1 MELEDVKA
9 QSFVNKEKA
18 EARIAELENLNEAL
32 K

>member
-9 QSFVNKEKA
+9 QSFVNKEKT